1 MENSRQKLVYELR
14 YNQQEIYAKREE
26 IARRLQQSSQNIKE
40 SIINKISN
48 TDLQLLFELYD
59 QLFLCNWFKTYYKG
73 KIKFSLS
80 KRMTKSAGLT
90 LCPKNIAR
98 IQEENLVIEIRM
110 GVDLYFRYDSIEGL
124 KEACGVKTDSSLTAL
139 QVVFEHELCHAI
151 EFICL
156 HRSSCKGKP
165 YKALASNIFGH
176 SQSYHCLPTE
186 GQIAKEKLGLSI
198 GDTVSF
204 EIEGEV
210 LTGIINNINKRVT
223 VMVRDNKGD
232 YKDSKG
238 NRYSKYYVPMNLLN
252 RGRLSDFS

>member
-14 YNQQEIYAKREE
+14 HNQQEIYTKREE
-26 IARRLQQSSQNIKE
+26 VAKGLQQSWQNIIE
-40 SIINKISN
+40 SKINRISN
-48 TDLQLLFELYD
+48 KDLQLLFELYD
-59 QLFLCNWFKTYYKG
+59 RLFLRNWFKTHYKG

-90 LCPKNIAR
+90 LCPKDIGR

-110 GVDLYFRYDSIEGL
+110 GVDLFFKYDSIEGL
-124 KEACGVKTDSSLTAL
+124 KEACGVKTNSSLTAL

-156 HRSSCKGKP
+156 HRSSCKGEAF
-165 YKALASNIFGH
+165 KALASNVFGH
-176 SQSYHCLPTE
+176 SQSYHCLPTQR
-186 GQIAKEKLGLSI
+186 QIAKEKLGLSI

-204 EIEGEV
+204 ELEGKT
-210 LTGIINNINKRVT
+210 LTGIINNINKRAT
-223 VMVRDNKGD
+223 VMVKDNKGD

-238 NRYSKYYVPMNLLN
+238 NRYSKYYVPLTLLK
-252 RGRLSDFS
+252 